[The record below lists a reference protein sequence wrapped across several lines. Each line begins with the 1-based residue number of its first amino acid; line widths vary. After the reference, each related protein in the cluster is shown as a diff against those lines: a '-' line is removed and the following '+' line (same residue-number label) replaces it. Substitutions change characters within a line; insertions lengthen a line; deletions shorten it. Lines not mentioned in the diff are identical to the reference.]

1 MHWVSHTNTHTN
13 QCTLPLWSIH
23 ASMDYSHGA
32 QITDAGPVPAI
43 IFFWRK
49 WVQKKPNC
57 LLTHKQL
64 FSPANHSDCHR
75 QTPFVYENS
84 MSVIFSPHDSH
95 RWQKHTHTHTQ
106 IHTYAVYLHIHYS
119 STSDQLSCWIP
130 NRTYPISPS
139 HAGIKDWYWGRGT
152 TSTLHHN
159 QAC

>member
-43 IFFWRK
+43 IFFWHK
-49 WVQKKPNC
+49 WAQKKPTVSWRINSSSHPPITVIVTGRRPSFMKTAC
-57 LLTHKQL
+57 QSFFPPTTHTDDK
-64 FSPANHSDCHR
+64 N
-75 QTPFVYENS
+75 
-84 MSVIFSPHDSH
+84 I
-95 RWQKHTHTHTQ
+95 HTHTQ
-106 IHTYAVYLHIHYS
+106 RHTYAVYLHIHYS

-130 NRTYPISPS
+130 NRTYPINPS